1 MLEKAA
7 MEPIGIDK
15 TSALQPARVGGYA
28 VQRVE
33 AWAAERVRRDVRALL
48 GRIDGYRV
56 QGVELPGDHPEEREL
71 QTDPP
76 LAPCCCEPPALRRI
90 GIYQLKQPR
99 SGRAG
104 VLQNQAMKECGS
116 AAWL

>member
-1 MLEKAA
+1 MLQKAA
-7 MEPIGIDK
+7 MKTIGIDK
-15 TSALQPARVGGYA
+15 TSALQPAGGGGYA
-28 VQRVE
+28 VQGVE
-33 AWAAERVRRDVRALL
+33 ALASERMGSDVRALL

-56 QGVELPGDHPEEREL
+56 QGVELPGDHAEHREL

-104 VLQNQAMKECGS
+104 VL
-116 AAWL
+116 